1 MALRRYVEQVGTNID
16 VLDARTALTDANTS
30 FVNAVYDA
38 YAAYSDLIYSIG
50 ASEEDFMP
58 SDQESSV
65 DKGEEGSR

>member
-1 MALRRYVEQVGTNID
+1 MALRRYAEQVGTNID

-50 ASEEDFMP
+50 ASEEDLM
-58 SDQESSV
+58 SGDQESNV
-65 DKGEEGSR
+65 EVGKEGAR